1 MADIK
6 IQFTI
11 KGTHE
16 GRTENAIPKL
26 KMTGKQSWTP
36 KARRYVRWKEFV
48 VAEYIS
54 HLAKIHPP
62 AAREAAKN
70 FAIFKKPIVLASLR
84 CARMDLVITWRD
96 GKHAD
101 PESVFGSIAD
111 ALFENDKYLAG
122 SFDFKD
128 EPGDGQ
134 VDILLT
140 ISEQRTW
147 KQKTKAKKSTR

>member
-1 MADIK
+1 MIE
-6 IQFTI
+6 IRFTI

-16 GRTENAIPKL
+16 GPTNNAIPKL
-26 KMTGKQSWTP
+26 KKTGKQHWTP
-36 KARRYVRWKEFV
+36 AARRYVKWKEHCV
-48 VAEYIS
+48 RALLEELERRS
-54 HLAKIHPP
+54 PA

-70 FAIFKKPIVLASLR
+70 YAIFGKPLVLATR
-84 CARMDLVITWRD
+84 RARMDIVIVWSD
-96 GKHAD
+96 GHHGD
-101 PESVFGSIAD
+101 PENIFGSIAD
-111 ALFENDKYLAG
+111 ALFHNDKYLAG

-147 KQKTKAKKSTR
+147 LQKTPKRKRTIR